1 MFVDLHTHSTAS
13 DGQYS
18 PAELVQLTKQAR
30 VDVMALTDHDTI
42 EGLHDALAAGTALGM
57 TVISG
62 VELSAAEYSNLHILG
77 YGISL
82 DNQMLCDLCAQM
94 KQNREDHL
102 SYTADFLRAHGIPID
117 LEEVRDLAGMASIG
131 RPHFARVMIHHGY
144 VQSSREAFDRYLDTE
159 EYNRVK
165 RKKVPAQVCIGAIQA
180 AGGFP
185 VLAHPYQLH
194 LADNALE
201 ALVKQLKAYGL
212 AGIECY
218 YPAHT
223 PEQQAFYLRLAER
236 FQLHVTAGSD
246 FHGELIH
253 PEDRICPVELNIG
266 WLCPELEN

>member
-1 MFVDLHTHSTAS
+1 MLVDLHTHSTAS

-18 PAELVQLTKQAR
+18 PAELVQLTKQAG
-30 VDVMALTDHDTI
+30 VDVMALTDHETTD
-42 EGLHDALAAGTALGM
+42 GLCDALAAGTALEM
-57 TVISG
+57 TVIPG
-62 VELSAAEYSNLHILG
+62 VELSAAEYPNLHILG

-82 DNQMLCDLCAQM
+82 DNQMLRDLCAEM

-117 LEEVRDLAGMASIG
+117 LEEVRDLAGRASIG
-131 RPHFARVMIHHGY
+131 RPHFARVMVRHGY

-159 EYNRVK
+159 EYNRIK
-165 RKKVPAQVCIGAIQA
+165 RKKVSAQVCINVIQV

-194 LADNALE
+194 LADDILE
-201 ALVKQLKAYGL
+201 MLVDRLKSYGL

-218 YPAHT
+218 YPKHT
-223 PEQQAFYLRLAER
+223 LVQQEFYVQLAER

-246 FHGELIH
+246 FHGELVH
-253 PEDRICPVELNIG
+253 SDDRIYPVELDVE
-266 WLCPELEN
+266 WLCTGLEN